1 MTEPESMMQTR
12 GMSGK
17 AKAVFKRSKA
27 EAPSETASRE
37 RQKPGRT
44 SSTDSRRDET
54 SGEQDPHIIA
64 RIQQRAY
71 WLYEASGF
79 EEGRALEHWLEAE
92 RQVTGSPQRQSNPP
106 STEQS

>member
-1 MTEPESMMQTR
+1 MMQTR

-37 RQKPGRT
+37 RQEPGRT

-54 SGEQDPHIIA
+54 SSEQDPHIIS